1 MRTEGI
7 WLRFLSGPD
16 IESLGI
22 SRAEIVE
29 AVADVVTAHGEGR
42 TVFEPRVHLVP
53 DNGGAGHFN
62 VLRGHLRGSG
72 DTAGVSGTGVSGIKV
87 VGDFV
92 ENYARGL
99 PSELG
104 LLTLYDPAT
113 GVPLA

>member
-22 SRAEIVE
+22 SRSEIID
-29 AVADVVTAHGEGR
+29 AVADVVTAHGRGQ

-62 VLRGHLRGSG
+62 VLRGH
-72 DTAGVSGTGVSGIKV
+72 VSTLGKHGISGIKV

-92 ENYARGL
+92 
-99 PSELG
+99 P
-104 LLTLYDPAT
+104 TT
-113 GVPLA
+113 GTMLRYH